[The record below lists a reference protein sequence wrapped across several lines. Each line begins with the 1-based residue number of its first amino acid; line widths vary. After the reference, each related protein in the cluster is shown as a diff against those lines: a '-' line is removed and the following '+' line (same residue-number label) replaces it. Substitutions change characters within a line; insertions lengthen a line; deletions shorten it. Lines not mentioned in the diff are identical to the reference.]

1 MPSLSLAMAASPTVF
16 ATEKRNAKLKPT
28 LIMIDNVLGAQDA
41 IITVQDRFTP
51 SVTNGVPVPAVQTP
65 TRLSINVS
73 MNACVSIRDEL
84 KDIEILGQME
94 LTIAT
99 PDPNCIASV
108 AYHPN

>member
-41 IITVQDRFTP
+41 ILTVQDRFTP
-51 SVTNGVPVPAVQTP
+51 SVTNGVPIPVVQTP

-84 KDIEILGQME
+84 KDMEILGQME
-94 LTIAT
+94 ITIAT
-99 PDPNCIASV
+99 PDPTCIVSV